1 MEIGKARIVRLPGP
15 PDVIMLGNP
24 AVADVVV
31 EGRLYLLDR
40 EPGETNLLI
49 LNKAGTVILSAAI
62 VVEPVR
68 NRRVTVDRGP
78 QSFTLSCNPRC
89 SPVATPQGTGA
100 TTVAAAPTGDG
111 ASASGGPGEQTA
123 GDGAATNDLASALS
137 GLLGWQKIEQC
148 QDS

>member
-1 MEIGKARIVRLPGP
+1 VEIGKARIVRLPEP

-24 AVADVVV
+24 TVADVVV
-31 EGRLYLLDR
+31 EGEGRLFLLGR

-62 VVEPVR
+62 VVEPIR

-78 QSFTLSCNPRC
+78 QSFTLSCNPRR
-89 SPVATPQGTGA
+89 SPMATPQGTGA
-100 TTVAAAPTGDG
+100 TTAPAAPTGDG
-111 ASASGGPGEQTA
+111 ASAPSGPVEQTA

-137 GLLGWQKIEQC
+137 GLLGGQKIEQ
-148 QDS
+148 